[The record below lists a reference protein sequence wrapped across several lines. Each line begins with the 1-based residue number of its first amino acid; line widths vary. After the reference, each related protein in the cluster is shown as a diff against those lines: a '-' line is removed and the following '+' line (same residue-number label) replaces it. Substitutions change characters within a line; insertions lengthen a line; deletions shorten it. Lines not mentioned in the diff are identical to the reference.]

1 MGQELTQQIEDLAK
15 EDPKNRRRTTQRLET
30 KIASQNHTEGIG
42 ANLGRS
48 GHGTKNLNNNQAG
61 RMNGDNTDL
70 TPSRQKA
77 PTFGKSS
84 GQDIFADNQAENL

>member
-1 MGQELTQQIEDLAK
+1 MGQELTQQIEDLAN
-15 EDPKNRRRTTQRLET
+15 EDPKNRRRTTQRHET
-30 KIASQNHTEGIG
+30 KVASQDHTEGIG

-48 GHGTKNLNNNQAG
+48 GTKNLN
-61 RMNGDNTDL
+61 RINGDNTDL

-84 GQDIFADNQAENL
+84 GQDVFADNQVENL